1 MPALGKLMQPADWED
16 CFAEVLFP
24 LLNRLL
30 SRHSNNKFYKRI
42 LILDLSSPPIS
53 PMDPIGMEEA
63 RIRAIQFTCK
73 ILLGHLTQISRS
85 SYINLFNI
93 KIYY

>member
-1 MPALGKLMQPADWED
+1 MQPMDWED

-24 LLNRLL
+24 LLDKLL
-30 SRHSNNKFYKRI
+30 ASR
-42 LILDLSSPPIS
+42 PTIS

-73 ILLGHLTQISRS
+73 ILLGNLTQISRHQQMGFETAGDIHFLGWTLLATYFRICS
-85 SYINLFNI
+85 I
-93 KIYY
+93 